1 MMAWMDRIDDRK
13 MACKLHRQ
21 FAHPNPKVLKRII
34 QNAGVKNKKLEKEID
49 LLAERCITCLKFQ
62 KRPLDQLLV

>member
-49 LLAERCITCLKFQ
+49 LLAERCLTCLKFQ
-62 KRPLDQLLV
+62 KKVP